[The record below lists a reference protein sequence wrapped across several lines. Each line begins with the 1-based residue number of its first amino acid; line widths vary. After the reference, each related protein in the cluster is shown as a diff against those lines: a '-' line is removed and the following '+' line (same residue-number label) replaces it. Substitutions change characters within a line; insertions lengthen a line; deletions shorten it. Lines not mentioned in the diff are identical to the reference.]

1 MWRGASPACLRG
13 SFGHTVVEDGE
24 RALFCQRLQS
34 YLTRR
39 SKRND
44 EMMRQ
49 LPFLTAFFGAAL
61 LLSASTAQAASCS
74 KDDFAKAVDLAGA
87 SLRKVGAESMP
98 RIQAKMRQLK
108 DKRGWPDQ
116 GFEERAFSALQ
127 DERIAQFDAQAN
139 DLLSRLDT
147 LGSFTPAT
155 DADCARLD
163 ELNATSLEL
172 LATVKAKAAYSL
184 SKLDQM
190 LADAPTLSSA
200 PTVTAA
206 TPPSA
211 EPKPVAKAPEAKA
224 PEKKVAP
231 KVAAKEPEPK
241 PAPASAPAKIEPL
254 PTIEVRPAPR
264 VASSEPPTLAPAPNA
279 PPPAYLPPEEDGYTI
294 EEIKAASAGLFGK
307 VSANLAAVIEH
318 VFSKSGRPRGYII
331 GQEGG
336 GAFIAGVRY
345 GDGTLYLR
353 DGGTQRIFW
362 HGPSVGTDI
371 GGDGSKTLFL
381 IYRMSTPDQL
391 YAKNFTGIDGSAYFV
406 GGLGATFTTNGDV
419 ILAPIRSGLGF
430 RLGANIGYIRFT
442 PKQTWNPF

>member
-1 MWRGASPACLRG
+1 M
-13 SFGHTVVEDGE
+13 
-24 RALFCQRLQS
+24 
-34 YLTRR
+34 
-39 SKRND
+39 K
-44 EMMRQ
+44 RQ
-49 LPFLTAFFGAAL
+49 LPFLTSLFGAAL
-61 LLSASTAQAASCS
+61 LVSIGTAQAAPCS

-87 SLRKVGAESMP
+87 ALRKVGTESMP

-116 GFEERAFSALQ
+116 GFEERAFNALQ

-190 LADAPTLSSA
+190 LADAPSLSTVPA
-200 PTVTAA
+200 VTAA
-206 TPPSA
+206 APPPA
-211 EPKPVAKAPEAKA
+211 EPKPKAPEFKA
-224 PEKKVAP
+224 AEKPEKKSPPAAAP
-231 KVAAKEPEPK
+231 KVTAKEPEPK
-241 PAPASAPAKIEPL
+241 SAPKQLEPL

-264 VASSEPPTLAPAPNA
+264 VEPRRDMASNDPPTLAPAPNG

-294 EEIKAASAGLFGK
+294 DEIKAASAGLFGK
-307 VSANLAAVIEH
+307 VSANLASVIEH
-318 VFSKSGRPRGYII
+318 VFAKSGRPRGYII

-371 GGDGSKTLFL
+371 GGDGSKSLFL
-381 IYRMSTPDQL
+381 IYRMNTPDQL
-391 YAKNFTGIDGSAYFV
+391 FTKNFTGIEGGAYFV

>member
-1 MWRGASPACLRG
+1 
-13 SFGHTVVEDGE
+13 
-24 RALFCQRLQS
+24 
-34 YLTRR
+34 
-39 SKRND
+39 
-44 EMMRQ
+44 MMRQ
-49 LPFLTAFFGAAL
+49 LPFLTSVFGAAL
-61 LLSASTAQAASCS
+61 LLTIGTAQAASCS

-87 SLRKVGAESMP
+87 SLRKVGTESMP

-147 LGSFTPAT
+147 LGSFAPTT

-190 LADAPTLSSA
+190 LADAPSLPSA
-200 PTVTAA
+200 PKATAA
-206 TPPSA
+206 TPPV
-211 EPKPVAKAPEAKA
+211 EPKPAAKAPEAKPA
-224 PEKKVAP
+224 EKVEKKAPPPAP
-231 KVAAKEPEPK
+231 KVAAKELEPK
-241 PAPASAPAKIEPL
+241 SAPAKLEPL
-254 PTIEVRPAPR
+254 PTIEVRPSPR
-264 VASSEPPTLAPAPNA
+264 VEPRRDVASSEPPTLAPAPNG

-307 VSANLAAVIEH
+307 VSANLASVIEH
-318 VFSKSGRPRGYII
+318 VFAKSGRPRGYII

-381 IYRMSTPDQL
+381 IYRMNTPDQL
-391 YAKNFTGIDGSAYFV
+391 FAKNFTGIEGSAYFV

>member
-1 MWRGASPACLRG
+1 M
-13 SFGHTVVEDGE
+13 
-24 RALFCQRLQS
+24 
-34 YLTRR
+34 
-39 SKRND
+39 K
-44 EMMRQ
+44 RQ
-49 LPFLTAFFGAAL
+49 LSILSGLFGAAL
-61 LLSASTAQAASCS
+61 LFTIGAADAATCS

-87 SLRKVGAESMP
+87 ALRKVSTESMP

-116 GFEERAFSALQ
+116 GFEERAFNALQ

-139 DLLSRLDT
+139 ELLSRLDT
-147 LGSFTPAT
+147 LGSTTPAT
-155 DADCARLD
+155 DADCARLE

-172 LATVKAKAAYSL
+172 LATVKAKAAYSV

-190 LADAPTLSSA
+190 LADAPT
-200 PTVTAA
+200 VTA
-206 TPPSA
+206 TPAPERPAA
-211 EPKPVAKAPEAKA
+211 EPKADARPEPKAEAKPA
-224 PEKKVAP
+224 PKVAEKKVPPAAAPPAPAP
-231 KVAAKEPEPK
+231 KVAAKDAE
-241 PAPASAPAKIEPL
+241 PAPRNAPAKLEPL

-264 VASSEPPTLAPAPNA
+264 VEPRGERRDIASNEPPTLAPSPGG

-294 EEIKAASAGLFGK
+294 DEIKAASAGLFGK

-345 GDGTLYLR
+345 GEGILYLR
-353 DGGTQRIFW
+353 DGGTQKIFW
-362 HGPSVGTDI
+362 HGPSIGTDI
-371 GGDGSKTLFL
+371 GGDGSKSLFL

-391 YAKNFTGIDGSAYFV
+391 YQKNFTGIEGSAYFV
-406 GGLGATFTTNGDV
+406 GGLGATFTSNGDV
-419 ILAPIRSGLGF
+419 IIAPIRSGLGF

>member
-1 MWRGASPACLRG
+1 
-13 SFGHTVVEDGE
+13 
-24 RALFCQRLQS
+24 
-34 YLTRR
+34 
-39 SKRND
+39 
-44 EMMRQ
+44 MMRH
-49 LPFLTAFFGAAL
+49 LPFLTSLFGAAL
-61 LLSASTAQAASCS
+61 LFSVGTAEAAPCN
-74 KDDFAKAVDLAGA
+74 KEDFAKAVDLAGS

-147 LGSFTPAT
+147 LGSFTPQT

-172 LATVKAKAAYSL
+172 LATVKAKAAYSI

-190 LADAPTLSSA
+190 LADAPSLSTA
-200 PTVTAA
+200 PAATAA
-206 TPPSA
+206 APPPA
-211 EPKPVAKAPEAKA
+211 EPKAAAPAPKAEPKAAEKKAPPPA
-224 PEKKVAP
+224 PAP
-231 KVAAKEPEPK
+231 KMAAKEPEPK
-241 PAPASAPAKIEPL
+241 SVPQKLEPL

-264 VASSEPPTLAPAPNA
+264 VAANEPPTLAPAPNA

-294 EEIKAASAGLFGK
+294 DEIKAASAGLFGK
-307 VSANLAAVIEH
+307 VSANLASVIEH
-318 VFSKSGRPRGYII
+318 VFAKSGRPRGYII

-353 DGGTQRIFW
+353 DGGTQKIYW

-381 IYRMSTPDQL
+381 IYRMNTPDQL
-391 YAKNFTGIDGSAYFV
+391 YAKNFTGIEGSAYFV

>member
-1 MWRGASPACLRG
+1 
-13 SFGHTVVEDGE
+13 
-24 RALFCQRLQS
+24 
-34 YLTRR
+34 
-39 SKRND
+39 
-44 EMMRQ
+44 MMRQ
-49 LPFLTAFFGAAL
+49 LPFLTTFFGAAL
-61 LLSASTAQAASCS
+61 LFAVGSAQAATCS
-74 KDDFAKAVDLAGA
+74 KEDFAKAVDLAGS

-190 LADAPTLSSA
+190 LGDAPTLSSA
-200 PTVTAA
+200 PAATA
-206 TPPSA
+206 TPPAPVA
-211 EPKPVAKAPEAKA
+211 EAKPVAKAPETKA
-224 PEKKVAP
+224 PEKKVAAAP
-231 KVAAKEPEPK
+231 KLAAKEPEPK
-241 PAPASAPAKIEPL
+241 SAPKVEQL

-264 VASSEPPTLAPAPNA
+264 VASSEPPTPTLAPPPNG

-294 EEIKAASAGLFGK
+294 DEIKAASAGLFGK
-307 VSANLAAVIEH
+307 VSANLASVIEH
-318 VFSKSGRPRGYII
+318 VFAKSGRPRGYII

-391 YAKNFTGIDGSAYFV
+391 YTKNFTGIEGSAYFV